1 MKGNVFP
8 MLEII
13 CPAGCG
19 RLRASRSLPHINS
32 GGKGR
37 SGTKGEWAE
46 LVVSQTFTRLGKI
59 RTGSKGLLARTLF
72 LSQTSV
78 QIFTLDFLVVN
89 SPVF

>member
-32 GGKGR
+32 GGKGG

-59 RTGSKGLLARTLF
+59 RTGSKEPACKNT
-72 LSQTSV
+72 
-78 QIFTLDFLVVN
+78 IFESDFCTN
-89 SPVF
+89 FYFGFFG